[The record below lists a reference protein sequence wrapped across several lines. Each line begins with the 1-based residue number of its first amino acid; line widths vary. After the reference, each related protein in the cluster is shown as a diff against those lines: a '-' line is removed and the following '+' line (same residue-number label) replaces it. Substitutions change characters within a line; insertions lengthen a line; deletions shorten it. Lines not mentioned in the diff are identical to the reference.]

1 MKLLSQIIGAASFV
15 FLFSIACGS
24 GNDTP
29 STGVT
34 TGTQGGSG
42 GTAGAAGQL
51 GGAAGQAGVTSQG
64 GAAGQAGSGA
74 TSGGAGVAAAAG
86 SAGASGAPGV
96 GGAPG
101 AGGAGGYPPDATVV
115 DTGVVIDGSP
125 KDVVASDTNM
135 GGCCAQIDLSL
146 CRFKVGA
153 AYRTCWACTPGC
165 YASLMPSTPVQPI
178 SKCTCDGRPAGQRCV
193 KVENRCGEMI
203 RAKVPNN
210 GTKDLQP
217 GDCVTTFTNAGF
229 RIEGSTGCVGNTC
242 DPIPHTLVEMN
253 LGNMDWYDLS
263 HVDGANL
270 PIGFYLVKGSFT
282 PPTTPQNECNCL
294 DRECRIDI
302 KNTTCIERNKLRNKD
317 GKVFACAAECRVDPA
332 GNPDHDVACCV
343 NGASVPDKC
352 LPSEP
357 AIQRDYQMFRF
368 PCPQA
373 YSYPYDEMHEV
384 DKNYVLCTCSAKPD
398 YDAIFC
404 P

>member
-1 MKLLSQIIGAASFV
+1 MKMLNLNVGSLSLV
-15 FLFSIACGS
+15 FLLGMSCSS
-24 GNDTP
+24 GDATP
-29 STGVT
+29 PGTGAT
-34 TGTQGGSG
+34 GGSG
-42 GTAGAAGQL
+42 GATL
-51 GGAAGQAGVTSQG
+51 TGGAAGTGGATAGASGTGGQAGTTAGSG
-64 GAAGQAGSGA
+64 GAAGMGGATAGSGGA
-74 TSGGAGVAAAAG
+74 AGTGAMSGGSGMGG
-86 SAGASGAPGV
+86 S
-96 GGAPG
+96 GGS
-101 AGGAGGYPPDATVV
+101 GGYPPDATVV

-125 KDVVASDTNM
+125 KDVVASDTQLS
-135 GGCCAQIDLSL
+135 GGCCKQIELSQ
-146 CRFKVGA
+146 CRFTVGA
-153 AYRTCWACTPGC
+153 SYRTCWACEPGC
-165 YASLMPSTPVQPI
+165 YDSLKPPTPVEPI
-178 SKCTCDGRPAGQRCV
+178 TKCNCDGRPAGQRCV
-193 KVENRCGEMI
+193 KVENRCSEMI

-229 RIEGSTGCVGNTC
+229 RIEGYTGCVGNTC

-253 LGNMDWYDLS
+253 LGNTDWYDLS

-270 PIGFYLVKGSFT
+270 PLGFYLVKGSFT
-282 PPTTPQNECNCL
+282 PPTTQNECNCL

-302 KNTTCIERNKLRNKD
+302 KNTTCIERNKLRDKN

-352 LPSEP
+352 LPTEP

-368 PCPQA
+368 PCPQV

-384 DKNYVLCTCSAKPD
+384 DQNYVLCTCSAHPD